1 MNQAIKS
8 NWTPE
13 EVRILQ
19 EAYVRA
25 VEQRIANGT
34 HSVEAEKAIAEAL
47 IAMAKGGCMEVDALV
62 SCCKPVS

>member
-1 MNQAIKS
+1 MAQSVKS

-13 EVRILQ
+13 EVHTLR

-25 VEQRIANGT
+25 VQQRIDSGT

-47 IAMAKGGCMEVDALV
+47 ISLAKGGCMEVDALV
-62 SCCKPVS
+62 SGCRPTS